1 MADLVSSIGSTT
13 SVWGQ
18 PQQQDPESQTTTT
31 ETQESTTSSSSGTS
45 SDTSTTSPQ
54 PTTSETSSS
63 TTSTA
68 APSGSSTTSNST
80 PTRSM
85 AAEISRMPERLRDL
99 IIQQR
104 KMNSPAATALR
115 NFADQIAF
123 DRVAANDVKV
133 AKTALVEKTKQQIVE
148 QASKAL
154 VAQANQTRDSVRALL
169 DVA

>member
-1 MADLVSSIGSTT
+1 MAELVSSIGSATG
-13 SVWGQ
+13 VWGQ
-18 PQQQDPESQTTTT
+18 PQPQDPQSQTTTT
-31 ETQESTTSSSSGTS
+31 ESQESTTSSSSGTS
-45 SDTSTTSPQ
+45 SDTSTTSTQ
-54 PTTSETSSS
+54 PSASETSSS
-63 TTSTA
+63 TASTA
-68 APSGSSTTSNST
+68 APSGSPTTSSSA
-80 PTRSM
+80 PTRSV

-123 DRVAANDVKV
+123 VRVAANDVKV
-133 AKTALVEKTKQQIVE
+133 EGTALVERTKQQIVE

-169 DVA
+169 EVA